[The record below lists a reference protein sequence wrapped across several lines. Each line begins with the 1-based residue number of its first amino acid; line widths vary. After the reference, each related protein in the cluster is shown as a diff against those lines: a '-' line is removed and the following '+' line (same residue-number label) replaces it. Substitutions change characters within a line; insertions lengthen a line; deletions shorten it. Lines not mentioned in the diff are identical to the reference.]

1 MRRNSLKKTIN
12 LSYDDQI
19 IIFLDQTGF
28 QNKCN
33 SGKLWFKPEL
43 KKNKIIRNPDRF
55 KINAFGSYSPNG
67 NSILQFRQTSK
78 TLDMMTFLGETRKIN
93 TIHQNT
99 ANELEILLNKYYHDQ
114 NRIIE
119 ISKDVKFTKKE
130 IRKELTERKFDDL
143 KSRISILGTEY
154 TSLLDKYRDK
164 IYPFVILNINNKE
177 IANEKVLKRENL
189 KKWRIQS
196 EIKLAHNLE
205 KVLKNNYWTDKF
217 KKEKEITLFLDN
229 AKIHIAVLTK
239 KIAKSLNI
247 NLIHLPKYAS
257 DLNPIER
264 LWYTIKNKISTKFI
278 ENIEYLKNNFL
289 TYFNKY
295 TQTDSLAKQFLQ
307 KFII

>member
-1 MRRNSLKKTIN
+1 MNSLKKTFN

-19 IIFLDQTGF
+19 FIFLDQTGF

-43 KKNKIIRNPDRF
+43 KKNIIIRNPDRF

-78 TLDMMTFLGETRKIN
+78 TLDMMTFLGETRKVN
-93 TIHQNT
+93 TNHQNT
-99 ANELEILLNKYYHDQ
+99 ANKLEILLNKYYHEQ

-119 ISKDVKFTKKE
+119 VSENVKFTKKE
-130 IRKELTERKFDDL
+130 IRKELTEIKFDDL
-143 KSRISILGTEY
+143 KSRISILGTKY
-154 TSLLDKYRDK
+154 TSLLDKYRDI
-164 IYPFVILNINNKE
+164 IYPFVVLNITDKE
-177 IANEKVLKRENL
+177 IADEKVLKRENL

-196 EIKLAHNLE
+196 EIKLAQDFE
-205 KVLKNNYWTDKF
+205 KVTGNDYWTAKF

-229 AKIHIAVLTK
+229 AKIHKATLTK
-239 KIAKSLNI
+239 KIAKSLKI
-247 NLIHLPKYAS
+247 NLIYLPKYAS

-264 LWYTIKNKISTKFI
+264 LWYTIKNKLSTKFI
-278 ENIEYLKNNFL
+278 ENIKYLKDNFL

-295 TQTDSLAKQFLQ
+295 TQTDSLAKQFIQ
-307 KFII
+307 KYSI